1 MGDLEGAEPPVPA
14 VGRRALGRVGQLGD
28 DVLGRQLDAGVGHVP
43 AAVGQIAGMAGD
55 GAALG
60 LLAPER
66 LQARRQRGGVEVPA
80 QFVGVAHSPRYEPIA
95 LERRG
100 RPVALF
106 RPPAAFRATGTV
118 REIATGGYKRAA
130 APLAGMTDVEPHDVP
145 DEAVAMLQEYLED
158 EHTFLSWLGFTV
170 EEFEAGRMVGTIPF
184 DEKLTNPTEPPT
196 VQGGVAST
204 LIDVVG
210 GIALRPYLA
219 DPVEDDLA
227 TINLTVNY
235 LRPAT
240 GDLTATAE
248 VVRAGNS
255 VGVSA
260 VEVESATPAGETAL
274 VAVGQ
279 GAFRLFRS

>member
-1 MGDLEGAEPPVPA
+1 M
-14 VGRRALGRVGQLGD
+14 
-28 DVLGRQLDAGVGHVP
+28 
-43 AAVGQIAGMAGD
+43 
-55 GAALG
+55 
-60 LLAPER
+60 
-66 LQARRQRGGVEVPA
+66 
-80 QFVGVAHSPRYEPIA
+80 S
-95 LERRG
+95 
-100 RPVALF
+100 
-106 RPPAAFRATGTV
+106 
-118 REIATGGYKRAA
+118 
-130 APLAGMTDVEPHDVP
+130 DVEPHDVP

-219 DPVEDDLA
+219 DPVEDDMA

-235 LRPAT
+235 LRPAA

-274 VAVGQ
+274 
-279 GAFRLFRS
+279 